1 MEPSELNPAHLSSS
15 RRFIKY
21 YSLSV
26 KKYLWVGSVVYNHHI
41 SRDFNIVKNV
51 WNVGLNFVQ

>member
-26 KKYLWVGSVVYNHHI
+26 KKYLWVGSRGV
-41 SRDFNIVKNV
+41 
-51 WNVGLNFVQ
+51 